1 MAKKKIL
8 ITGSRGFIASN
19 LIKFLDKK
27 KYALYLTTSKNIE
40 DKNHTYITIKSKS
53 DFHKI
58 SKYNFDYIINLHG
71 SIKFNNFKKIY
82 SDHYLFNKYLIKNI
96 NLKMLKKFIHIGTAN
111 EYKSCFKGY
120 DKEIIP
126 EKPNDFYG
134 KVKLMTSN
142 LIKDFCQEKRIPFVI
157 LRVFH
162 TYGIDQREPRLFPYL
177 IKCIKHNEIA
187 KVNTKAKK
195 SFVHVED
202 ICKIINIVL
211 KKKMKNS
218 IYNLSVNKPIELI
231 NVLKY
236 LSQKFNLKYQSNNN
250 ETNYQYLLRCRINK
264 EIKIRYKSFYEE
276 INKIFLVAL
285 NNKV

>member
-1 MAKKKIL
+1 M
-8 ITGSRGFIASN
+8 
-19 LIKFLDKK
+19 
-27 KYALYLTTSKNIE
+27 
-40 DKNHTYITIKSKS
+40 
-53 DFHKI
+53 
-58 SKYNFDYIINLHG
+58 
-71 SIKFNNFKKIY
+71 
-82 SDHYLFNKYLIKNI
+82 
-96 NLKMLKKFIHIGTAN
+96 
-111 EYKSCFKGY
+111 
-120 DKEIIP
+120 
-126 EKPNDFYG
+126 
-134 KVKLMTSN
+134 
-142 LIKDFCQEKRIPFVI
+142 
-157 LRVFH
+157 
-162 TYGIDQREPRLFPYL
+162 

-264 EIKIRYKSFYEE
+264 EIKIR
-276 INKIFLVAL
+276 
-285 NNKV
+285 